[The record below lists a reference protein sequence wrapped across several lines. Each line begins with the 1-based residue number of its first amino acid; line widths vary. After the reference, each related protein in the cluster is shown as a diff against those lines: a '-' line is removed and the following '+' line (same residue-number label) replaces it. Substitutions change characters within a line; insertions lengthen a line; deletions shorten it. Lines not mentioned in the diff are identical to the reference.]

1 MTLAEITHTSLLLG
15 NAAQELDFAIEA
27 YADQI
32 SEDKLE
38 KWKEIRN
45 IMFRG
50 ERTIGHLL
58 KEKDLICAYIWNEQ
72 KNMKYNKSL
81 VEQVLGLHGQ

>member
-1 MTLAEITHTSLLLG
+1 MTLAEITNTSLLLG
-15 NAAQELDFAIEA
+15 NAAQELDFAIQT
-27 YADQI
+27 YGDQVG
-32 SEDKLE
+32 EEKLK
-38 KWKEIRN
+38 KWSEIRD

-72 KNMKYNKSL
+72 KNIKYNKSL